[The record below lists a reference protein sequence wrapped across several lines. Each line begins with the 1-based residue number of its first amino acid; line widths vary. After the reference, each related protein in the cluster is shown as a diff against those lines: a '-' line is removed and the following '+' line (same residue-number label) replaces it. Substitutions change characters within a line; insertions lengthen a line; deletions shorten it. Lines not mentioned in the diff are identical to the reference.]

1 MATVGELLGAGTDRL
16 RAAGSPS
23 ARLDAELLLADALGT
38 DRTGVLAHPG
48 APAGDG
54 PAARFALALE
64 RRAAGEPVAY
74 IRGIKEFHGVALAV
88 DVRALVPRPE
98 TELLV
103 DLALSELADV
113 LGRAP
118 RPIGTP
124 PVRVADVGTGSGAIA
139 VAIAASLRRRGMAS
153 EVEIVAT
160 DQSAGAAALAA
171 ENAVAHGVAD
181 HVGVA
186 VADLLP
192 AAGAG
197 AGLLRTPE
205 RFDLVCAN
213 LPYIRTGD
221 LAGLP
226 APIGFEP
233 REALD
238 GGPDGL
244 DVIRRLLALLPAR
257 LDAAGLALLEIGAD
271 QADPVAA
278 AVGSLLP
285 GWGCEVVADL
295 AGLPRI
301 ASVVPA
307 SRPVSPP

>member
-1 MATVGELLGAGTDRL
+1 VSTVGDLLAAGTDRL

-38 DRTGVLAHPG
+38 DRVGVLAHPDG
-48 APAGDG
+48 LAGDG

-64 RRAAGEPVAY
+64 RRIAGEPVAY
-74 IRGIKEFHGVALAV
+74 IRGLREFHGLALAT
-88 DVRALVPRPE
+88 DARALVPRPE

-103 DLALSELADV
+103 DLALGEIAEV
-113 LGRAP
+113 LGRGP
-118 RPIGTP
+118 RPAGTP
-124 PVRVADVGTGSGAIA
+124 PVHVADVGTGSGAIA
-139 VAIAASLRRRGMAS
+139 VALGVSLRRRGMAG

-160 DQSAGAAALAA
+160 DQSDGAAALAR

-181 HVGVA
+181 RVGVA
-186 VADLLP
+186 VTDLLP
-192 AAGAG
+192 AAGDA

-205 RFDLVCAN
+205 QFDLVCAN

-221 LAGLP
+221 LDGLP
-226 APIGFEP
+226 RPIHFEP

-238 GGPDGL
+238 GGTDGL
-244 DVIRRLLALLPAR
+244 AIIRRLLVLLPAR
-257 LDAAGLALLEIGAD
+257 LGDDGLALLEIGSD
-271 QADPVAA
+271 QGSAIVI
-278 AVGSLLP
+278 AVDAILP

-301 ASVVPA
+301 ARIARP
-307 SRPVSPP
+307 SRPEPGR

>member
-1 MATVGELLGAGTDRL
+1 VSGVERL

-38 DRTGVLAHPG
+38 DRTRILAHPDG
-48 APAGDG
+48 LAGDG
-54 PAARFALALE
+54 AASRFAAALE

-88 DVRALVPRPE
+88 DARALVPRPE

-103 DLALSELADV
+103 DLALSELAEV

-139 VAIAASLRRRGMAS
+139 VAMAASLRRRGMAS

-197 AGLLRTPE
+197 AGMLSTPE

-257 LDAAGLALLEIGAD
+257 LDAVGLALLEIGAD
-271 QADPVAA
+271 QAGSVTA

-301 ASVVPA
+301 ASIVPP
-307 SRPVSPP
+307 SRPAPLP

>member
-1 MATVGELLGAGTDRL
+1 VAADR
-16 RAAGSPS
+16 
-23 ARLDAELLLADALGT
+23 
-38 DRTGVLAHPG
+38 
-48 APAGDG
+48 
-54 PAARFALALE
+54 
-64 RRAAGEPVAY
+64 
-74 IRGIKEFHGVALAV
+74 
-88 DVRALVPRPE
+88 
-98 TELLV
+98 
-103 DLALSELADV
+103 
-113 LGRAP
+113 
-118 RPIGTP
+118 
-124 PVRVADVGTGSGAIA
+124 
-139 VAIAASLRRRGMAS
+139 
-153 EVEIVAT
+153 
-160 DQSAGAAALAA
+160 SAGAAALAA

-192 AAGAG
+192 AAGAE

-226 APIGFEP
+226 SPVGFEP

-244 DVIRRLLALLPAR
+244 QVIRRLLELLPAR
-257 LDAAGLALLEIGAD
+257 LDAAGLALLEIGAE
-271 QADPVAA
+271 QADAVRA
-278 AVGSLLP
+278 AVGSLLA

-301 ASVVPA
+301 ASIVPA
-307 SRPVSPP
+307 SRPAPPP